1 MPHINRVRVNNV
13 RYNFGTQ
20 FYDDFIM
27 RFDCKNVLYDLANGG
42 GKSVLLLLLLQN
54 LIPNCTLD
62 DKQPVEKLFRGEG
75 GSTVIHSLIEWK
87 LDDYLV
93 KDDYRYMLTGFC
105 ARKAKDDE
113 NKKYYYT
120 AKIQLT
126 SGGNYGYTFRVMPKH
141 EMLLEAA
148 NLDLI
153 KWITK

>member
-20 FYDDFIM
+20 FYDDLLCALTAKMCCMTWPTAAAKVF
-27 RFDCKNVLYDLANGG
+27 F
-42 GKSVLLLLLLQN
+42 LLLLLQN

-113 NKKYYYT
+113 N
-120 AKIQLT
+120 Q
-126 SGGNYGYTFRVMPKH
+126 N
-141 EMLLEAA
+141 AA
-148 NLDLI
+148 GDAAAI
-153 KWITK
+153 E

>member
-62 DKQPVEKLFRGEG
+62 DKPAGRK
-75 GSTVIHSLIEWK
+75 VIP
-87 LDDYLV
+87 
-93 KDDYRYMLTGFC
+93 G
-105 ARKAKDDE
+105 
-113 NKKYYYT
+113 
-120 AKIQLT
+120 Q
-126 SGGNYGYTFRVMPKH
+126 
-141 EMLLEAA
+141 
-148 NLDLI
+148 
-153 KWITK
+153 